1 MIRRPPRS
9 TLFPYTTLFR
19 SLGFGI
25 ALWETLLMELVPE
38 DKLSRV
44 ISLDY
49 FGSLGLL
56 PVGYALTAVLT
67 DVLSVQAIL
76 IAGFSVAFFLW
87 GLPLSPRSVRTAA

>member
-1 MIRRPPRS
+1 MRG
-9 TLFPYTTLFR
+9 LFI
-19 SLGFGI
+19 GFGV

-67 DVLSVQAIL
+67 DVVAVETIL
-76 IAGFSVAFFLW
+76 LGGFTLAFALW
-87 GLPLSPRSVRTAA
+87 IVPLSLRSVRTAA